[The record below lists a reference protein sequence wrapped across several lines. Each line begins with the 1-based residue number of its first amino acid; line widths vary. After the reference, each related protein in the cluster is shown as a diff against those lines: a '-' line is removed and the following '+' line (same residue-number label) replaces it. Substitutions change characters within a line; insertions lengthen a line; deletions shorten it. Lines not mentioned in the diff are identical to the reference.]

1 MYQLLEQ
8 LNTSLLIFPF
18 LVLQKKK
25 LVADEEK
32 DPININK
39 KRHENVTKNM
49 ENIFHNLTDQSKKAA
64 WNIPRLKELL
74 ISDNDESD
82 SSEWKPDE
90 HE

>member
-1 MYQLLEQ
+1 
-8 LNTSLLIFPF
+8 
-18 LVLQKKK
+18 
-25 LVADEEK
+25 
-32 DPININK
+32 
-39 KRHENVTKNM
+39 M